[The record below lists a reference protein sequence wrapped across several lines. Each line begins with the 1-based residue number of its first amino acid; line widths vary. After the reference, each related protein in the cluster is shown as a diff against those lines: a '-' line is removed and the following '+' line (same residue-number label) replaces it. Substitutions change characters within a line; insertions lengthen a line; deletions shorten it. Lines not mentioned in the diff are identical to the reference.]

1 VLGVRQVSE
10 SNGNPGRREANR
22 RSVFDPDGEGS
33 ASAYTRGRPQGPQD
47 TAVDGQA
54 PASPGGPSASG
65 YGQPGPGSSVYGQQG
80 YGTSGGYG
88 QNPAGSGG
96 QGSARGGYGGQP
108 GYGSAGSGGQ
118 PGYGANGGYG
128 QGQAGYGAQ
137 QGHGAGGGGYDGA
150 GGGGY
155 GGQPGYG
162 SAGSGGQ
169 PGYGANGG
177 YGQGQAGYGGQQ
189 GHGTGGGGYGGQ
201 QGYGSPAAGQQGY
214 GSAGGGYGG
223 QQGYGSAGGGYGGQQ
238 GYGSTGGGQQG
249 YGGGGGYGGQQGYG
263 QRAYGA
269 QPGAPERARSGFG
282 QPPAYGERAYAGERQ
297 ARPGPEPSGRER
309 GSRGGGG
316 RGGSGFPLGIGALFA
331 FAGLAAFV
339 VAVVVLPWFEVG
351 GEEVKLSDMRRA
363 FTLAET
369 DPESLLP
376 DSGSEAPPLDP
387 TTSIPS
393 PDEISDAIE
402 SEVRATAAQAAA
414 DAIDSGRSRYL
425 ELYTDIIWMVVAGA
439 VGLAAVL
446 GALLGLRGLAGSL
459 VLLAAGAHGAAL
471 WVVFSGSGAPSP
483 GFAVWLGVGGL
494 TGVFVG
500 AILGPKRG

>member
-1 VLGVRQVSE
+1 MLGVRQVSE

-96 QGSARGGYGGQP
+96 QGSAQ
-108 GYGSAGSGGQ
+108 
-118 PGYGANGGYG
+118 
-128 QGQAGYGAQ
+128 
-137 QGHGAGGGGYDGA
+137 
-150 GGGGY
+150 GGY

-189 GHGTGGGGYGGQ
+189 GHGAGGAGYGGQ

-223 QQGYGSAGGGYGGQQ
+223 QQRYEPAGGGYGGQQ
-238 GYGSTGGGQQG
+238 GYGSAGGGQQG

-494 TGVFVG
+494 AGVFVG

>member
-1 VLGVRQVSE
+1 MLGVRQVSE

-128 QGQAGYGAQ
+128 QGQAGYG
-137 QGHGAGGGGYDGA
+137 
-150 GGGGY
+150 
-155 GGQPGYG
+155 
-162 SAGSGGQ
+162 
-169 PGYGANGG
+169 
-177 YGQGQAGYGGQQ
+177 GQQ

-223 QQGYGSAGGGYGGQQ
+223 QQGYDSAGGGYGGQQ

-269 QPGAPERARSGFG
+269 QPGAPERARSGYG
-282 QPPAYGERAYAGERQ
+282 QPPAYGERAYPGERQ

-494 TGVFVG
+494 AGVFVG

>member
-1 VLGVRQVSE
+1 MLGVRQVSE

-128 QGQAGYGAQ
+128 QGQAGYG
-137 QGHGAGGGGYDGA
+137 
-150 GGGGY
+150 
-155 GGQPGYG
+155 
-162 SAGSGGQ
+162 
-169 PGYGANGG
+169 
-177 YGQGQAGYGGQQ
+177 GQQ

-223 QQGYGSAGGGYGGQQ
+223 QQGYEPAGGGYGGQQ

-282 QPPAYGERAYAGERQ
+282 QPPAYGERAYPGERQ
-297 ARPGPEPSGRER
+297 ARPGPAPSGRER
-309 GSRGGGG
+309 GSRGGG

-494 TGVFVG
+494 AGVFVG